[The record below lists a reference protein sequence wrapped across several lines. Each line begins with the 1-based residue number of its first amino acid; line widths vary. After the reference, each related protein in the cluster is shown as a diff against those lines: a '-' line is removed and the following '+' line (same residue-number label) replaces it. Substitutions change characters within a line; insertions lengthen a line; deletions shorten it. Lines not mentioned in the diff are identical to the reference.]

1 MADNPLGP
9 RYPGDLEEIETGQ
22 DLDTETPPVRDISPR
37 DPLQWLVAGWGDI
50 WRAPVSL
57 LHGLIVTAVGWVI
70 LWFTWDQMWLAIA
83 AISGFLLV
91 GPALAVGVNELA
103 RRLEHGDRK
112 KLGIGQ
118 CLGAVPALGAALWV
132 FAALLAGL
140 FVVWAGFMTLWI
152 GVMNVGNLGI
162 PANLGELVGVLI
174 AGPRGIF
181 SLIGL
186 VVAGAVLA
194 VVSFAMGV
202 VTVPAML
209 DRGASLIDA
218 IRISAKAFNHNRGP
232 MMIWGGLITLLFA
245 LSVLTA
251 LIALIVVFPWL
262 GFAMWRGYRALVEPE
277 TGDVGEAERASA

>member
-9 RYPGDLEEIETGQ
+9 RYPGDLEEIQTGQ
-22 DLDTETPPVRDISPR
+22 ELDAETPSVRDISPG

-57 LHGLIVTAVGWVI
+57 LHGLVVTAVGWVI

-103 RRLEHGDRK
+103 RRLEHGDRE

-118 CLGAVPALGAALWV
+118 CLGAVPTLGAALWV

-194 VVSFAMGV
+194 IVSFAVGV

-232 MMIWGGLITLLFA
+232 MMIWGGLITLLFG

-251 LIALIVVFPWL
+251 LIGLIVVFPWL

-277 TGDVGEAERASA
+277 AGDVGEAERAPA

>member
-1 MADNPLGP
+1 MIDNALGRRSP
-9 RYPGDLEEIETGQ
+9 EDLEEMQPGQ
-22 DLDTETPPVRDISPR
+22 NLDRETPPVRDISPR
-37 DPLQWLVAGWGDI
+37 DPLEWLVAGWGDI

-57 LHGLIVTAVGWVI
+57 LHGLVVTAVGWVI
-70 LWFTWDQMWLAIA
+70 LWLAWDHLFAVA

-103 RRLEHGDRK
+103 RRLERGDREG
-112 KLGIGQ
+112 LGIGQ
-118 CLGAVPALGAALWV
+118 CLGAVPALGASLWV

-140 FVVWAGFMTLWI
+140 FVMWAGFMTLWI

-162 PANLGELVGVLI
+162 PANLGELLGVMF
-174 AGPRGIF
+174 AGPRGIL

-194 VVSFAMGV
+194 IVSFGIGV

-209 DRGASLIDA
+209 DRRMGLIDA
-218 IRISAKAFNHNRGP
+218 IRLSAKAFNHNRGP
-232 MMIWGGLITLLFA
+232 MVIWGVLITILFG

-262 GFAMWRGYRALVEPE
+262 GLAMWRGYRALVPPGAGE
-277 TGDVGEAERASA
+277 VGEAQRGPA

>member
-1 MADNPLGP
+1 MADNALGR
-9 RYPGDLEEIETGQ
+9 RYSGDVEEIQPGQ
-22 DLDTETPPVRDISPR
+22 DLDRGTPPVRDISLR
-37 DPLQWLVAGWGDI
+37 DPLEWLVAGWGDI
-50 WRAPVSL
+50 WQAPVSL
-57 LHGLIVTAVGWVI
+57 LHGLVVTAVGWVI
-70 LWFTWDQMWLAIA
+70 LWLTWDQLWLAM

-103 RRLEHGDRK
+103 RRLEHGDREG
-112 KLGIGQ
+112 LGIGQ
-118 CLGAVPALGAALWV
+118 CLGAVPALGASLVV
-132 FAALLAGL
+132 FALLLGGL

-162 PANLGELVGVLI
+162 PANLSELLGVMT

-194 VVSFAMGV
+194 IVSFAVGL

-209 DRGASLIDA
+209 DRRVGLIDA
-218 IRISAKAFNHNRGP
+218 IRTSLKAFNHNRGP
-232 MMIWGGLITLLFA
+232 LLIWGGLITVLFG

-251 LIALIVVFPWL
+251 LLALIVVFPWL
-262 GFAMWRGYRALVEPE
+262 GFAMWRGYRALVEPDAGE
-277 TGDVGEAERASA
+277 VGEAERGPA